1 MNWKDVDGN
10 VHGLILRN
18 YVSIFMEELR
28 KIIKSLGHGNWFR
41 QSVTYDIIYWYYRA
55 LELG

>member
-10 VHGLILRN
+10 VHGLILRY

-28 KIIKSLGHGNWFR
+28 KIIKSLGHGN
-41 QSVTYDIIYWYYRA
+41 
-55 LELG
+55 